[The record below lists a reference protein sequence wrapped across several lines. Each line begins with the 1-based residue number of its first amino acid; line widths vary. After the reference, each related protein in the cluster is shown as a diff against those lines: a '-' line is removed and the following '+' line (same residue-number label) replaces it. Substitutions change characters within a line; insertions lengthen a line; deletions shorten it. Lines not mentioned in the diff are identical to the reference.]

1 MGTNFATPGS
11 EMLLVMSVEYN
22 SNNIINIICEI
33 NLQCNALL
41 MQLWIIYKIMILNS
55 FKYDDFH
62 REFLNEGINIH
73 SLTVTASKYIS
84 LKRKLWLCLVNL
96 LN

>member
-41 MQLWIIYKIMILNS
+41 MQL
-55 FKYDDFH
+55 
-62 REFLNEGINIH
+62 
-73 SLTVTASKYIS
+73 
-84 LKRKLWLCLVNL
+84 
-96 LN
+96 